1 MTQVFERERELHRDV
16 ADAVGEARPDV
27 EVLAVELGGPELLW
41 VYIDHAEGVDHAL
54 CEEVTGLLNAFRTDF
69 TLNVSSPGLDRPLRM
84 PAHFANVQGQRVSL
98 RTAVPI
104 EGRKRFKGEVLDAS
118 EQSVTVVTADGQT
131 VEVPY
136 EKIVRGNLI
145 DEGR

>member
-16 ADAVGEARPDV
+16 ADAVREARPDV

-41 VYIDHAEGVDHAL
+41 IYIDHPEGVDHAL
-54 CEEVTGLLNAFRTDF
+54 CEEVTGLLTAFRTDF
-69 TLNVSSPGLDRPLRM
+69 TLNVSSPGLDRPLRL
-84 PAHFANVQGQRVSL
+84 PAHFADVQGQRVSL

-104 EGRKRFKGEVLDAS
+104 EGRKRFKGEVLDAAA
-118 EQSVTVVTADGQT
+118 QSVTVVTADGQT

-136 EKIVRGNLI
+136 ETIVRGNLI